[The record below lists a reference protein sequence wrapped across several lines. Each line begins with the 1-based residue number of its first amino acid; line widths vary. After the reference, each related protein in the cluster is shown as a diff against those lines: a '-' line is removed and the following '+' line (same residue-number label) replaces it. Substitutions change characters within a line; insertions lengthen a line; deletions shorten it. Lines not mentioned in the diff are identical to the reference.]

1 MSFMKTLATVAVGF
15 AAAKGMDKY
24 KQMGGMAGL
33 QNMMQQ
39 GGGAAGMP
47 GMGDLTKMAE
57 QMGLGGL
64 MGGMAG
70 GAGRPQPSAMGANPM
85 EALGQMFGG
94 GQGAAAGAGLGGLM
108 AAMTGAA
115 QAGGQG
121 LDDMLAAFKGEV
133 PATQAMEDNARLMIR
148 AIIQAAKADGE
159 IDAAEKQK
167 ILDMLGDEVDA
178 EERAFVQAELEAPLD
193 VQALA
198 DDTSAAMKSQVYATS
213 LSAITVDHAAEAAYL
228 KQLASALGI
237 DETTR
242 ARMHAMMGVPA

>member
-15 AAAKGMDKY
+15 AAAKGMDRY

-33 QNMMQQ
+33 QKMMQQ

-47 GMGDLTKMAE
+47 GMGDLSKMAD
-57 QMGLGGL
+57 QMGLGKL
-64 MGGMAG
+64 MGGTGSPQMA
-70 GAGRPQPSAMGANPM
+70 AMGANPM
-85 EALGQMFGG
+85 EALSQMFGG

-237 DETTR
+237 DEATR
-242 ARMHAMMGVPA
+242 TRMHAMMGVPA

>member
-33 QNMMQQ
+33 QKMMQE

-64 MGGMAG
+64 MGG
-70 GAGRPQPSAMGANPM
+70 GAGRPPGGAMGANPM

-94 GQGAAAGAGLGGLM
+94 GQGAAAGAGLGGLV

-115 QAGGQG
+115 QAGGKG
-121 LDDMLAAFKGEV
+121 LDDMLAAFKGEAQ
-133 PATQAMEDNARLMIR
+133 ATQAMEDNAKLMIR

-159 IDAAEKQK
+159 IDADEKRK

-178 EERAFVQAELEAPLD
+178 KERAFVQAELEAPLD

-198 DDTSAAMKSQVYATS
+198 RDTSASMKSQVYAAS
-213 LSAITVDHAAEAAYL
+213 LSAITVDHVAEAAYL
-228 KQLASALGI
+228 RQLAGALGI
-237 DETTR
+237 DEATR
-242 ARMHAMMGVPA
+242 ARMHAAMGVPA